1 MERLTF
7 QNFIKQW
14 WLRQQ
19 GESDEV
25 VRLRVA
31 DQRMK
36 NGYEV
41 DVQTKRDVTS
51 LYEQDALYES
61 YAQRLASSPAK
72 ISLFILKAV
81 WILLGI
87 AGLLYGLFS
96 IDSINP
102 VALSIIIGAIIIA
115 IAIKS
120 KE

>member
-1 MERLTF
+1 MVRLTF

-41 DVQTKRDVTS
+41 DAQTKRDVAS
-51 LYEQDALYES
+51 LYDQDAQYES
-61 YAQRLASSPAK
+61 YAQELKSYPVEIIA
-72 ISLFILKAV
+72 FIFKAI

-87 AGLLYGLFS
+87 TGLLYGLFN
-96 IDSINP
+96 IDSFNP
-102 VALSIIIGAIIIA
+102 IALSIIIGAIIIA

-120 KE
+120 K

>member
-31 DQRMK
+31 DQRIK

-41 DVQTKRDVTS
+41 NAQTKRDIS
-51 LYEQDALYES
+51 NLYEQDALYES
-61 YAQRLASSPAK
+61 YAQRLTSYPAK
-72 ISLFILKAV
+72 ISLFIFKAI
-81 WILLGI
+81 WISLGI

-96 IDSINP
+96 IDTINP
-102 VALSIIIGAIIIA
+102 IALSIIIGAIIIA

-120 KE
+120 K